1 MVAFGRSR
9 RGLSIDPLFG
19 VCRLPVVEK
28 IGVEISLRVCVTRC
42 YRLVVVVVVV
52 VVAVAVAVAVAVVV
66 VVAVVV
72 LTLIRTM
79 KSMVVTGQSV
89 ESLWSG

>member
-52 VVAVAVAVAVAVVV
+52 VVAV
-66 VVAVVV
+66 VV

-79 KSMVVTGQSV
+79 KSMVVTGQSLQ
-89 ESLWSG
+89 SLWSG